1 MLEREIETGG
11 VWRMIQD
18 FLTPEPLTDPNRKF
32 NPYDRN
38 LTNKITN
45 KPVIGLL
52 LSPLIGILQNELIT
66 TVVWWKI
73 VFGMLFVLV
82 AGISNW
88 VFF

>member
-1 MLEREIETGG
+1 MLKRETNTGG
-11 VWRMIQD
+11 VRRMIQD
-18 FLTPEPLTDPNRKF
+18 FLSPESLTDPNRKF

-66 TVVWWKI
+66 TIVWWKI

-82 AGISNW
+82 TGISNW